1 MSSSSIDL
9 NACYDLVMQLVSQ
22 SGEIVA
28 ARNSQRKTVQI
39 KSHPTDFVTETD
51 QQIEKLLIDG
61 IRKKFPDH
69 KFIGEE
75 ESSEG
80 KKVQLTEAPTWII
93 DPIDGTMNF
102 VHSFPHSAIS
112 IALLVN
118 KVTEIGIV
126 YNPVLEQ
133 KFTARRGQGAFYN
146 GKRIHV
152 SDETDIT
159 KALIMIEFGTNRES
173 DKVKVVMENLNL
185 LVRKCHGM
193 RCLGGAVL
201 NICMVA
207 LGGAECAFDFG
218 AHAWDYAASEF
229 IVREAGGVTLDPSGG
244 NFDIMSRRLLV
255 ANNMEMA
262 NQLVAEIVQYYP
274 SPRDDE

>member
-1 MSSSSIDL
+1 M
-9 NACYDLVMQLVSQ
+9 
-22 SGEIVA
+22 
-28 ARNSQRKTVQI
+28 
-39 KSHPTDFVTETD
+39 
-51 QQIEKLLIDG
+51 DG
-61 IRKKFPDH
+61 IRSKFSDH
-69 KFIGEE
+69 QFIGEE

-80 KKVQLTEAPTWII
+80 KKVELTDAPTWII

-126 YNPVLEQ
+126 FNPVLGQ

-146 GKRIHV
+146 GKKIQV
-152 SDETDIT
+152 SEERDLS
-159 KALIMIEFGTNRES
+159 KALIMVEFGTNREGE
-173 DKVKVVMENLNL
+173 KVKVIMENLGK
-185 LVRKCHGM
+185 LVRKCHGL

-207 LGGAECAFDFG
+207 LGAAECAYDFG

-229 IVREAGGVTLDPSGG
+229 IVREAGGVTIDPSGG
-244 NFDIMSRRLLV
+244 KFDLMSRRLIV
-255 ANNMEMA
+255 ANSVEMA
-262 NQLVAEIVQYYP
+262 NQLSSELVQFYP
-274 SPRDDE
+274 SPRDDA